1 MILDTIKRWFGGGS
15 GPEEEPGE
23 PGASGGGP
31 QGEGARDCAGDP
43 PAGAETL
50 TCQEALE
57 WIYEFMD
64 GELPDADADKV
75 DRHFQMCTACYPH
88 LKLERSFRDRL
99 RTAVGEPTVPDAV
112 RGRVLDLLAREEAGG
127 G

>member
-15 GPEEEPGE
+15 GAEEEPG
-23 PGASGGGP
+23 GAEGGP
-31 QGEGARDCAGDP
+31 QRETAGDCAGDP
-43 PAGAETL
+43 PPGSEML

-75 DRHFQMCTACYPH
+75 DQHFRMCAACYPH
-88 LKLERSFRDRL
+88 LKLEESFRNRL
-99 RTAVGEPTVPDAV
+99 RTAVGQPAVPDTV
-112 RGRVLDLLAREEAGG
+112 RSRVLDLLAREEAGG
-127 G
+127 A

>member
-1 MILDTIKRWFGGGS
+1 M
-15 GPEEEPGE
+15 
-23 PGASGGGP
+23 
-31 QGEGARDCAGDP
+31 
-43 PAGAETL
+43 L

-75 DRHFQMCTACYPH
+75 DRHFQICTACYPH
-88 LKLERSFRDRL
+88 LKLEQSFRSRL
-99 RTAVGEPTVPDAV
+99 RSAVGEPAVPDSV
-112 RGRVLDLLAREEAGG
+112 RNRVLDLLAKEEAGG